1 MTINVMATVAINVTI
16 NVTTQA
22 ITTTAP
28 SDCEVE
34 SEFVFESVP
43 KIYS

>member
-1 MTINVMATVAINVTI
+1 MVTVEINVTI
-16 NVTTQA
+16 NVIMQA
-22 ITTTAP
+22 ITTAAP

-34 SEFVFESVP
+34 STFVFESVP